1 MEGMKRWRLPGPP
14 SLPCMTTFL
23 SSLSFSVLLCGL
35 GSGRPIHPSNGP
47 QLQPSL
53 QRVFLRSEGE
63 AFEDNIIQSTN
74 IY

>member
-1 MEGMKRWRLPGPP
+1 MEGMKGWRLPGPP
-14 SLPCMTTFL
+14 SLPCVTTFL
-23 SSLSFSVLLCGL
+23 SSLSSVLLCGL
-35 GSGRPIHPSNGP
+35 SSGRPTHPSNGP

-53 QRVFLRSEGE
+53 QRVSLRSEGE